1 MSEISKS
8 TNINS
13 IEEFRACYEQEL
25 KEILEE
31 LSNNGVENID
41 GVEEVVKL
49 FFDEYYQ
56 YLSVELAPYI
66 GVEEEEQFT
75 IYSLTEMEEF
85 LKKFKNVLSSQDYEK
100 LYQDNRREMEDVK
113 KIIKYNGSFKNW
125 YLEKN
130 MSKLNKMILSLE
142 TPSLFIG
149 SIIYNGH
156 LKNVEELLKK
166 YQIYSINITR
176 LESDK
181 EQKFYEIKK
190 IMSAFSYE
198 IPKDLL
204 EKIHPYLLEILY
216 NNLYLNTTDMHLLF
230 YGYAKLYGIGKCQKI
245 TKEELNSYLGIPI
258 SFGNFWKVEIIK
270 QFLSKL
276 KNDSYLMGFYLNY
289 LFQKSTFEELEYL
302 YNLINS
308 KLKIKLLSKPWE
320 TFLKFWDE
328 IHIENKDKSRKMH
341 DFCRAFNGSL
351 NEELRLKSGNIYG
364 NYGGYYGFKQT
375 DNNVIKKL
383 KSDYIDLLDGIKE
396 YRIETAMKLFGL
408 TREEAVALSIDELEQ
423 KYNDFREEIHREAE
437 QALKK
442 IETISKIESEKFI
455 VPIREKEEE
464 IVEVDSAIR
473 NTKEEM
479 EEIIQEIREFADKSL
494 DVKEPISACINSS
507 DYELHLYILNKLIK
521 KYRPLIEPKITELAE
536 KSKQT
541 ALDAYKKM
549 DIITPFG
556 LNISSQDRLPSIGPS
571 ITRKLEP

>member
-1 MSEISKS
+1 MNELIKS
-8 TNINS
+8 INS

-66 GVEEEEQFT
+66 GQEEEKQFT
-75 IYSLTEMEEF
+75 IYALTEMEKF

-100 LYQDNRREMEDVK
+100 LYQDNRREMEAVK
-113 KIIKYNGSFKNW
+113 KIIKTNDSFKNW

-156 LKNVEELLKK
+156 LRKLEELLKK
-166 YQIYSINITR
+166 YQIYSINITS
-176 LESDK
+176 LERNK

-216 NNLYLNTTDMHLLF
+216 NNLYLNTTVMHLLF
-230 YGYAKLYGIGKCQKI
+230 DEYAHVYGIGKSQKF

-276 KNDSYLMGFYLNY
+276 KNDSYLMGFYINY

-302 YNLINS
+302 YNLLNS
-308 KLKIKLLSKPWE
+308 KLKIKLLSKPWKI
-320 TFLKFWDE
+320 FLKFWDE
-328 IHIENKDKSRKMH
+328 FHIENLDKSRKMH
-341 DFCRAFNGSL
+341 DFCKAFNGCL
-351 NEELRLKSGNIYG
+351 NKKLCLNSAKIFS
-364 NYGGYYGFKQT
+364 NYGGYYGISQA
-375 DNNVIKKL
+375 DNNVIKQL
-383 KSDYIDLLDGIKE
+383 KSDYIDILDGIKE
-396 YRIETAMKLFGL
+396 YRIEFAMKLFGL

-442 IETISKIESEKFI
+442 IETISETESAKFL

-464 IVEVDSAIR
+464 IVEIDSAIR
-473 NTKEEM
+473 NTKEKM
-479 EEIIQEIREFADKSL
+479 EEIIQKIREFADKSL

-521 KYRPLIEPKITELAE
+521 KYRPLIEPKITEFAE
-536 KSKQT
+536 KSQQT
-541 ALDAYKKM
+541 ALDAYNNM

-556 LNISSQDRLPSIGPS
+556 LNVSSHDRIPVIGS
-571 ITRKLEP
+571 AITRKLEQ

>member
-1 MSEISKS
+1 MNEISKS

-13 IEEFRACYEQEL
+13 IEEFRAYYDQEL

-142 TPSLFIG
+142 IPSLFIG

-176 LESDK
+176 LERNK

-216 NNLYLNTTDMHLLF
+216 NNLYLNTTNMYLF
-230 YGYAKLYGIGKCQKI
+230 LSDHGPGHAQVYGIGKCQKI

-270 QFLSKL
+270 ML
-276 KNDSYLMGFYLNY
+276 KGLYLQLC
-289 LFQKSTFEELEYL
+289 
-302 YNLINS
+302 I
-308 KLKIKLLSKPWE
+308 
-320 TFLKFWDE
+320 
-328 IHIENKDKSRKMH
+328 
-341 DFCRAFNGSL
+341 
-351 NEELRLKSGNIYG
+351 
-364 NYGGYYGFKQT
+364 
-375 DNNVIKKL
+375 
-383 KSDYIDLLDGIKE
+383 
-396 YRIETAMKLFGL
+396 
-408 TREEAVALSIDELEQ
+408 
-423 KYNDFREEIHREAE
+423 
-437 QALKK
+437 ALK
-442 IETISKIESEKFI
+442 
-455 VPIREKEEE
+455 
-464 IVEVDSAIR
+464 D
-473 NTKEEM
+473 
-479 EEIIQEIREFADKSL
+479 
-494 DVKEPISACINSS
+494 
-507 DYELHLYILNKLIK
+507 
-521 KYRPLIEPKITELAE
+521 
-536 KSKQT
+536 
-541 ALDAYKKM
+541 
-549 DIITPFG
+549 
-556 LNISSQDRLPSIGPS
+556 
-571 ITRKLEP
+571 